1 MREEPLSRR
10 GFLYG
15 LAAASGAALFGSP
28 AAGARPRPFFQEYDL
43 PLGVQ
48 LYTLLAEAN
57 RDLDGALAQLAAI
70 GYHSVEL
77 FGLTMKPPKEMRAAL
92 DRAGMT
98 CPSAHVMLG
107 GGRLSLS
114 GDLDAVAEAA
124 ATIGATALVVPAPI
138 TPELARRGAAAGGKE
153 GVIAGLAAAL
163 TADDFHRIAETLND
177 HGRRLAGHGIR
188 LGYHNH
194 AFEFAP
200 KGGSNGFE
208 ILAASSD
215 PKHVDFEIDVGWVA
229 AAGHDPLD
237 LLRRHSGR
245 FRHMH
250 VKDIKATT
258 RPSYLTKQDS
268 AEVGSGTLDWASI
281 LAAAYEAGVR
291 NFFVEQEP
299 PFSGSAFEAVA
310 KSYAFLQTL
319 RF

>member
-1 MREEPLSRR
+1 MREEPISRR
-10 GFLYG
+10 WFLYG
-15 LAAASGAALFGSP
+15 LASASGAALFGGP
-28 AAGARPRPFFQEYDL
+28 AGGTRPSFFFQEHGL

-57 RDLDGALAQLAAI
+57 RDLDATLAGLAAI
-70 GYHSVEL
+70 GFRSVEL
-77 FGLTMKPPKEMRAAL
+77 FSLTMKPPKEMRAAL
-92 DRAGMT
+92 DRAGII
-98 CPSAHVMLG
+98 CPSAHVMLA

-124 ATIGATALVVPAPI
+124 ATIGARALVVAAPI
-138 TPELARRGAAAGGKE
+138 TPELVRRGAAAGGKD
-153 GVIAGLAAAL
+153 GPIAGFATAL
-163 TADDFHRIAETLND
+163 TADDFLRIAETLND
-177 HGRRLAGHGIR
+177 HGRRLARHGIR

-200 KGGSNGFE
+200 KGDSNGFE
-208 ILAASSD
+208 ILAASTD
-215 PKHVDFEIDVGWVA
+215 PRHVDFEIDVGWVA

-237 LLRRHSGR
+237 LLRSHSGR

-258 RPSYLTKQDS
+258 RPNYLTKQDP
-268 AEVGSGTLDWASI
+268 AEVGSGTLDWVSI
-281 LAAAYEAGVR
+281 LPAAYKAGVR

-310 KSYAFLQTL
+310 KSYTFLQTL
-319 RF
+319 SI